1 MTDNRPQERNESPP
15 DPHGD
20 PARWAP
26 RLERILD
33 QQDALYSELDELG
46 QRQSEL
52 IQRGETEELL
62 DVLGT
67 RQRVIDQLGAAMEAF
82 QPFGR
87 RWDELMASLPEDRR
101 QRYAQRVE
109 ELSGVI
115 RRIAD
120 RDQEDQR
127 ALERQRAVVADE
139 MASVS
144 RGRSAV
150 AAYGGNRR
158 TSDGPTYQDRQA

>member
-1 MTDNRPQERNESPP
+1 MNDANANQRNDPAP

-33 QQDALYSELDELG
+33 QQDALYAELDELG
-46 QRQSEL
+46 RRQSEL
-52 IQRGETEELL
+52 IQRGDTEELL

-67 RQRVIDQLGAAMEAF
+67 RQRVIDQLGVSMEAF

-87 RWDELMASLPEDRR
+87 RWDELMAALPEDRR
-101 QRYAQRVE
+101 RRYTSRVE

-115 RRIAD
+115 RRIAE
-120 RDQEDQR
+120 RDQEDQL
-127 ALERQRAVVADE
+127 ALERQRAAVADE

-150 AAYGGNRR
+150 AAYGGGGR
-158 TSDGPTYQDRQA
+158 TAGPTYQDRQA